1 MFFSIKKKVANPF
14 KNTIR
19 ATSYV
24 KDRLQAG
31 LHTFIHHES
40 FGGVLLFFC
49 VVLAMLVAN
58 SEYSSWYFE
67 FLKME
72 FGAFISDWS
81 FSVSVLHFTNDML
94 MALFFLMVGLEM
106 KREVLYGELAGFKK
120 INFSL
125 LGALGGMIIPITIYL
140 YFNYNTDSIYGF
152 GVAMSTDTAFALG
165 LLLLFGKRIP
175 ATLKIFLVTLAV
187 FDDLG
192 AILVIAILY
201 TNTLDLFWLYIA
213 IVITCFL
220 IAINYYDVKY
230 TSAYIFLGVL
240 LWITIYNSGIHATIA
255 GVILAFTIPGRSNIR
270 RKYFAQILDILE
282 EWNKFTSFKK
292 KCPISIEESPK
303 GFFKTFAKNLTS
315 FFTPNKEK
323 MIDMQ
328 EANKR
333 VQILDKLAKYSHY
346 AQNPLVKIETFLQ
359 PICAYFIVPLFAFLN
374 AGVKLDSGVNFNIDG
389 LFMGTLL
396 GLIVGKPLGVLIF
409 AYLGE
414 RLCIAIRPT
423 GLHYGHIS
431 AIGII
436 SGIGFTISM
445 FVANLAYTT
454 EEQITLAKI
463 SILIASLIAI
473 ILGAIAL
480 FFATKPKAQ

>member
-1 MFFSIKKKVANPF
+1 MFFLPKKVTSPF

-24 KDRLQAG
+24 KDRLQEG

-49 VVLAMLVAN
+49 VVLAMLIAN
-58 SEYSSWYFE
+58 SQYSNWYFE
-67 FLKME
+67 FLEIE
-72 FGAFISDWS
+72 FGAFIQEW
-81 FSVSVLHFTNDML
+81 FFGISVLHFTNDIL
-94 MALFFLMVGLEM
+94 MSLFFLMVGLEM

-125 LGALGGMIIPITIYL
+125 LGALGGMIIPIIIYM
-140 YFNYNTDSIYGF
+140 YFNYDTDSIYGF

-175 ATLKIFLVTLAV
+175 SILKIFLVTLAV

-201 TNTLDLFWLYIA
+201 TNTLDLFWLYAA
-213 IVITCFL
+213 IVITCIL

-230 TSAYIFLGVL
+230 TSAYIFLGAL
-240 LWITIYNSGIHATIA
+240 LWITIYNSGMHATIA
-255 GVILAFTIPGRSNIR
+255 GVILAFSIPGRSNIR
-270 RKYFAQILDILE
+270 RKYFVQILDILE
-282 EWNKFTSFKK
+282 EWNKFANSNKRSSP
-292 KCPISIEESPK
+292 PIQESQQ
-303 GFFKTFAKNLTS
+303 GFLKTIANNLTS
-315 FFTPNKEK
+315 VFLPNKEK
-323 MIDMQ
+323 RIDMK

-414 RLCIAIRPT
+414 RLHIAIKPT
-423 GLHYGHIS
+423 GLHYGHIL

-436 SGIGFTISM
+436 AGIGFTISM
-445 FVANLAYTT
+445 FVANLAYPTD
-454 EEQITLAKI
+454 EQIILAKI
-463 SILIASLIAI
+463 SILTASFIAI
-473 ILGAIAL
+473 ILGAITL
-480 FFATKPKAQ
+480 FFATKPKV